1 MRQRE
6 IHALALTIAALA
18 VATRA
23 TAAVE
28 PPRIETRFMYTLSSV
43 TGAIPYSWASLSM
56 DRAANELYVAS
67 AGIVDVFNDA
77 GMSVYDFAND
87 TGYGTAFAVAP
98 LENGELVLLTRSPSG
113 WALVRATFRGEPIA
127 KLEISGMREGSGFDP
142 SSVVAA
148 AGKLYLADKTRMRV
162 LVLGL
167 DGKVQSDVDFEELL
181 AFSEKEKAD
190 ASMRAF
196 DVDASGNMLFTISA
210 LFSAYVYSPEGKL
223 RRFGTKGST
232 PGKFN
237 IVGGITADGSG
248 HVYVTDVLRCV
259 VMVFSATDFSFLG
272 EFGFRG
278 YGESNLIAPLN
289 VAVSN
294 GKVYVTQSKGG
305 VKVFGVQFEQ

>member
-1 MRQRE
+1 MRRRDT
-6 IHALALTIAALA
+6 HAVALIAAAFA

-28 PPRIETRFMYTLSSV
+28 PPRVETRFMYTLSSV
-43 TGAIPYSWASLSM
+43 TGSIPYSWASLSM
-56 DRAANELYVAS
+56 DRATNELYVAS
-67 AGIVDVFNDA
+67 AGIVDIFNDA
-77 GMSVYDFAND
+77 GMSVFDFAND
-87 TGYGTAFAVAP
+87 TGYGSAFAVAP

-113 WALVRATFRGEPIA
+113 WALVRASFRGEPIA
-127 KLEISGMREGSGFDP
+127 RLAIQGIREGFEFDP
-142 SSVVAA
+142 SSIVAA

-167 DGKVQSDVDFEELL
+167 DGKVQSQLDFEELL

-190 ASMRAF
+190 ANMRAF
-196 DVDASGNMLFTISA
+196 DVDPSGNMLFTISA
-210 LFSAYVYSPEGKL
+210 LFSAYIYSPEGKL
-223 RRFGTKGST
+223 RRFGMKGST

-237 IVGGITADGSG
+237 IVGGITADESG
-248 HVYVTDVLRCV
+248 HLYVTDVLRCV
-259 VMVFSATDFSFLG
+259 VMVFSAADFGFLG

-289 VAVSN
+289 VAVAN

-305 VKVFGVQFEQ
+305 VKVFGVQFDQ